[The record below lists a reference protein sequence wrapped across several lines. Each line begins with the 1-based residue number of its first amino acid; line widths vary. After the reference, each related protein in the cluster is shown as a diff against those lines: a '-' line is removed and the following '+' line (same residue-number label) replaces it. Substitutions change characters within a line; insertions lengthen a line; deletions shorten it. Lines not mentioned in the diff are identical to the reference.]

1 MHPVS
6 SRGSASVVDALT
18 CLALACFVVTFTLGR
33 VASAQP
39 SGASPSAAA
48 PAPSSDA
55 VTGDTSVARIR
66 RALDAIGG
74 YDDVRVSRD
83 ADVVQLV
90 GSVGQPGAR
99 EAAEQVASRAAPD
112 ALFVANAITV
122 VAETAAAEGDSLA
135 VDDVDREIE
144 GTLRRVLGRV
154 PELADVEVEV
164 SGGIVHLRGQATAEA
179 ALKRAVAI
187 AGEQEGALFVDNQVR
202 VVVDLRDQVVGT
214 LEGLQA
220 SAKKAVGKAPVFV
233 IALIIIFLFGLL
245 ARGLTRVDWGKR
257 LLPDR
262 PLIRQVIRRV
272 LATILFVVGCVLAFD
287 LLGATGAVG
296 ALIGTAGVVG
306 LAVGFA
312 FKDIVENYLAGILLA
327 LHRPF
332 QAGDLIELD
341 GIQGKVI
348 RLAARDTILMTLE
361 GNHIQIPNAQV
372 FKASMT
378 NFTRNPLRRFDFTVG
393 IGTGEKLSEAQ
404 VEGLGALQSMA
415 GVLEEP
421 APFALVAGFGD
432 SSMTVQFYGWVDQR
446 EADWRRVRSEAVRL
460 VKRALDQANVDLPNP
475 IYELDVYTEQGRR
488 AKHVTAG
495 PEEPAEAAVD
505 IGVDHDID
513 RQIAEDEESEKSDL
527 LATA

>member
-1 MHPVS
+1 M
-6 SRGSASVVDALT
+6 
-18 CLALACFVVTFTLGR
+18 
-33 VASAQP
+33 AQP
-39 SGASPSAAA
+39 SDASSSSSAAA
-48 PAPSSDA
+48 PAPGPSASPSA
-55 VTGDTSVARIR
+55 VPSGAPSAVATASASAVPSAAATADTSVARIR

-83 ADVVQLV
+83 AGVVQLV

-122 VAETAAAEGDSLA
+122 VAETAAEGDSLA

-202 VVVDLRDQVVGT
+202 VVVDLRDHVVGT

-233 IALIIIFLFGLL
+233 IALFIVFLFGLL

-475 IYELDVYTEQGRR
+475 IYELDVYTEKGRR